1 MLCLIE
7 NEYMS
12 INERIYRIDQLL
24 NDRKT
29 VSFQELL
36 DRLEI
41 SAATLKRDLAYMRD
55 RLNAP
60 IVYDKEQNGYR
71 FESNSENY
79 ALPGL
84 WFSPEEIYALLTMQ
98 HLLSNLDSD
107 GLLSKHVKPL
117 QSRLLAMLEDS
128 DGSFEEIQ
136 KRVKIEKMGSRKY
149 DLEHFQEIGLA
160 LVKRKRLVI
169 EYQSRSKD
177 ENTQREISP
186 QRMIYYR
193 DNWYVDGW
201 CHSRNALRSFS
212 VDAIKKAEILE
223 TKADDIN
230 ENELNAELGSG
241 YGIFAGKE
249 VKWALLRFSP
259 ERSKWV
265 ASEKWH
271 PAQKSRF
278 LEDGSYELSIPFS
291 DEREIVMD
299 ILKHGNQ
306 VVVLDPQSLIMH
318 ITEILR
324 QNFNNYSNS
333 RTTN

>member
-1 MLCLIE
+1 
-7 NEYMS
+7 MS

-36 DRLEI
+36 DRLEV
-41 SAATLKRDLAYMRD
+41 SPATLKRDLAYMRD

-60 IVYDKEQNGYR
+60 IIYDKEQNGYR
-71 FESNSENY
+71 FETNTENY

-107 GLLSKHVKPL
+107 GLLSKHIKPL

-128 DGSFEEIQ
+128 DSSFEEIQ

-160 LVKRKRLVI
+160 LVKRKRLTI

-177 ENTQREISP
+177 ENTRREISP
-186 QRMIYYR
+186 QRLIYYR
-193 DNWYVDGW
+193 DNWYLDAW
-201 CHSRNALRSFS
+201 CHNKNALRSFS
-212 VDAIKKAEILE
+212 VDAIKMAEILE
-223 TKADDIN
+223 IKAN
-230 ENELNAELGSG
+230 EVSANELDEELASG
-241 YGIFAGKE
+241 YGIFAGKD
-249 VKWALLRFSP
+249 VQWAVLKFTP
-259 ERSKWV
+259 ERAKWV

-271 PAQKSRF
+271 PEQIGIF
-278 LEDGSYELSIPFS
+278 LEDGSYRLEVPYS
-291 DEREIVMD
+291 DERELIMDVM
-299 ILKHGNQ
+299 KHGKHAK
-306 VVVLDPQSLIMH
+306 VESPLKLIELIVSEFKDMKKH
-318 ITEILR
+318 YI
-324 QNFNNYSNS
+324 
-333 RTTN
+333 

>member
-1 MLCLIE
+1 
-7 NEYMS
+7 MS

-36 DRLEI
+36 DRLEV
-41 SAATLKRDLAYMRD
+41 SPATLKRDLAYMRD

-60 IVYDKEQNGYR
+60 IVYDKEQNGYK
-71 FESNSENY
+71 FENNLENY

-98 HLLSNLDSD
+98 HLLSNLDSG

-128 DGSFEEIQ
+128 DSSFEEIQ

-160 LVKRKRLVI
+160 LIKRKRLFI

-177 ENTQREISP
+177 ENTSREISP
-186 QRMIYYR
+186 QRIVYYR
-193 DNWYVDGW
+193 DNWYLDAW
-201 CHSRNALRSFS
+201 CHLKNALRSFS
-212 VDAIKKAEILE
+212 VDAIKMAEMIE
-223 TKADDIN
+223 KKADDISD
-230 ENELNAELGSG
+230 NELDDELASG

-249 VKWALLRFSP
+249 VQWAVLKFTP
-259 ERSKWV
+259 ERAKWV
-265 ASEKWH
+265 ANEKWH
-271 PAQKSRF
+271 PNQLVQYLS
-278 LEDGSYELSIPFS
+278 DGSYELKVPFS
-291 DEREIVMD
+291 NPNELIMD
-299 ILKHGNQ
+299 ILKYGPDVRIIQ
-306 VVVLDPQSLIMH
+306 PPILIEMVVKSLNMSLI
-318 ITEILR
+318 
-324 QNFNNYSNS
+324 NYQS
-333 RTTN
+333 

>member
-1 MLCLIE
+1 
-7 NEYMS
+7 MS

-36 DRLEI
+36 DRLEV

-98 HLLSNLDSD
+98 HLLSNLDSG

-128 DGSFEEIQ
+128 DSSFEEIQ

-169 EYQSRSKD
+169 EYQSRSKN

-201 CHSRNALRSFS
+201 CHLKNALRSFS
-212 VDAIKKAEILE
+212 IDAIKKSEIID
-223 TKADDIN
+223 TDAIN
-230 ENELNAELGSG
+230 VSEVELNNELAAG
-241 YGIFAGKE
+241 YGIFAGKHLKSA
-249 VKWALLRFSP
+249 VLRFTSK
-259 ERSKWV
+259 RAKWV
-265 ASEKWH
+265 ASENWH
-271 PAQKSRF
+271 PEQVGRF
-278 LEDGSYELSIPFS
+278 LNDGSYELEIPYS
-291 DEREIVMD
+291 DSTELLMD
-299 ILKHGNQ
+299 ILKYGND
-306 VVVLDPQSLIMH
+306 V
-318 ITEILR
+318 EIISPNDLKNELLTALEKSIER
-324 QNFNNYSNS
+324 YKA
-333 RTTN
+333 

>member
-1 MLCLIE
+1 
-7 NEYMS
+7 MS

-36 DRLEI
+36 DRLEV
-41 SAATLKRDLAYMRD
+41 SPATLKRDLAYMRD

-128 DGSFEEIQ
+128 DSSFEEIQ

-149 DLEHFQEIGLA
+149 DLDHFQEIGLA

-177 ENTQREISP
+177 ENTRREVSP

-193 DNWYVDGW
+193 DNWYLDAW
-201 CHSRNALRSFS
+201 CHFKNALRSFS
-212 VDAIKKAEILE
+212 VDAIKMAEILE
-223 TKADDIN
+223 AKTYDI
-230 ENELNAELGSG
+230 EEIELNAELASG

-249 VKWALLRFSP
+249 VQWVVLKFRP
-259 ERSKWV
+259 ERAKWV
-265 ASEKWH
+265 SSERWH
-271 PAQKSRF
+271 PEQKGTF
-278 LEDGSYELSIPFS
+278 LEDGSYKLEVPYS
-291 DEREIVMD
+291 DTREILMD
-299 ILKHGNQ
+299 ILRYGSD
-306 VVVLDPQSLIMH
+306 VLVLEPNELKQAVKEAFKKAYEL
-318 ITEILR
+318 
-324 QNFNNYSNS
+324 Y
-333 RTTN
+333 

>member
-1 MLCLIE
+1 MLSLIE
-7 NEYMS
+7 IEYMS

-36 DRLEI
+36 DRLEV
-41 SAATLKRDLAYMRD
+41 SSATLKRDLAYMRD

-60 IVYDKEQNGYR
+60 IVYDKQQNGYR

-98 HLLSNLDSD
+98 HLLSNLDGG
-107 GLLSKHVKPL
+107 GLLSKYVKPL

-128 DGSFEEIQ
+128 DSSFEEIQ

-149 DLEHFQEIGLA
+149 DLEHFQEIGSA

-169 EYQSRSKD
+169 EYQSRSKN
-177 ENTQREISP
+177 ESTKREISP
-186 QRMIYYR
+186 QRLIYYR

-201 CHSRNALRSFS
+201 CHAKNALRSFS
-212 VDAIKKAEILE
+212 IDAIKKAEILE
-223 TKADDIN
+223 TKADDIDD
-230 ENELNAELGSG
+230 NELNAELGSG

-249 VKWALLRFSP
+249 VKWATLRFSP
-259 ERSKWV
+259 ERAKWL
-265 ASEKWH
+265 ASERWH
-271 PAQKSRF
+271 PQQKNQYMQ
-278 LEDGSYELSIPFS
+278 DGSYEFMVPYSN
-291 DEREIVMD
+291 EIELIMD
-299 ILKHGNQ
+299 ILKHGSD
-306 VVVLDPQSLIMH
+306 VKVLEPKELRESVKNH
-318 ITEILR
+318 ILEALK
-324 QNFNNYSNS
+324 NFE
-333 RTTN
+333 